1 METSTRIVKN
11 TSYLYIKMIVNLFI
25 SLYTA
30 RVFLNTLGASDYG
43 LYTLIAG
50 TIFMFGFLQ
59 DTLSR
64 STLRYLCYYK
74 AKNDFLLQKKVYS
87 ISIVL
92 HLIISFVIALNLIL
106 IADFLFSGFL
116 NIEPSRIHAA
126 RYVYYFMIVSFSF
139 TVMSVP
145 YDSILNANED
155 MFYYSVIGIIESLM
169 RLVLAI
175 WLPYVG
181 MDKLVFYSLF
191 LSLITIFSLVVKRI
205 YCYRKYEECQFS
217 MSLFDKT
224 LAKQMTSY
232 AGWNF
237 LTSITS
243 LISFN
248 SMPLL
253 LNNFFSTV
261 VNAAQGIAA
270 QVNGILMV
278 FSSNLLKALNPTI
291 TKSGGI
297 NDTEKAMRFSITGS
311 KLSFLITCF
320 LSVPIIIECR
330 YILKLWLVNVPEWA
344 SVFCALLLIRSL
356 ANQLITVYA
365 ECIYASDNI
374 KNYCIVKGILN
385 LIPIFLVYLCF
396 KMGAAPYSIYVVLF
410 ICWELLGGAV
420 IIYYNKKMYR
430 LDIPFYLRHLVFPCI
445 GILVVGLVT
454 GFLINALL
462 TESIFRLILNIILP
476 TLIVASLSW
485 LYILDV
491 EERTLFIKMTD
502 KIVSYSKKTIYHD

>member
-1 METSTRIVKN
+1 
-11 TSYLYIKMIVNLFI
+11 MIVNLFI

-50 TIFMFGFLQ
+50 AIFMFGFLQ

-74 AKNDFLLQKKVYS
+74 AKQNKLSQKKVYS

-92 HLIISFVIALNLIL
+92 HLIVSLIIAFNLVL

-116 NIEPSRIHAA
+116 NIDPDRVYAA
-126 RYVYYFMIVSFSF
+126 RIVYYFMIVSFAF

-175 WLPYVG
+175 LLPYVET
-181 MDKLVFYSLF
+181 DKLVFYALF
-191 LSLITIFSLVVKRI
+191 LSLITIISLIVKRI
-205 YCYRKYEECQFS
+205 YCYHKYEECRFS
-217 MSLFDKT
+217 FSLFDKV
-224 LAKQMTSY
+224 LAKQMTLY

-237 LTSITS
+237 ITSITS

-248 SMPLL
+248 SMPIL
-253 LNNFFSTV
+253 LNYFFSTV

-270 QVNGILMV
+270 QINGIMMV
-278 FSSNLLKALNPTI
+278 FSTNLLKALNPTI

-297 NDTEKAMRFSITGS
+297 KDIEKTSRFSITGS

-320 LSVPIIIECR
+320 ISVPVIIECS

-344 SVFCALLLIRSL
+344 SIFCALLLIRSL

-365 ECIYASDNI
+365 ECIYASNNI
-374 KNYCIVKGILN
+374 RNYCIVKGILN
-385 LIPIFLVYLCF
+385 LIPILLVYLCL
-396 KMGAAPYSIYVVLF
+396 KMGAAPYIVYVVLF

-420 IIYYNKKMYR
+420 IIYYNKQMYG
-430 LDIPFYLRHLVFPCI
+430 LDIYFYLYRLVFPCI
-445 GILVVGLVT
+445 GVLSVSLAI
-454 GFLINALL
+454 GFFINNLFSESLIRLL
-462 TESIFRLILNIILP
+462 LNIVLP
-476 TLIVASLSW
+476 NIVVASLSW
-485 LYILDV
+485 YYILDH
-491 EERTLFIKMTD
+491 EEKALFIKIA
-502 KIVSYSKKTIYHD
+502 KKVISYSKNTSCHD